1 MLPSY
6 YAARQVAAVQE
17 SGRKMHSTRY
27 AAKMDLLLHSQLNRV
42 PPVTA
47 VGVGQWCEL
56 VLLDFADQPVDVEGI
71 EGGSLC
77 CQLIEH
83 TAKGPATRV
92 AAEQQCH
99 GGRPQRETRQHKT
112 VWGRMAHPPLWPAA

>member
-1 MLPSY
+1 MPSSC
-6 YAARQVAAVQE
+6 YAARAGPCAVKQ
-17 SGRKMHSTRY
+17 SGQKMHSTRY
-27 AAKMDLLLHSQLNRV
+27 AANMDLLLHSQLNGV

-71 EGGSLC
+71 ERGSLC

-83 TAKGPATRV
+83 TAKGPAMRV
-92 AAEQQCH
+92 AAAAAAVQWWEA
-99 GGRPQRETRQHKT
+99 TRGDKS
-112 VWGRMAHPPLWPAA
+112 